1 MFLCPLRRC
10 SLPGLLA
17 TALTFGAINSAW
29 PLTNGQPLQRNEVG
43 ALLRAAPFQ
52 TPLKALVEEQT
63 PSALETGIR
72 RLRSATWWEA
82 NRKLR
87 PELAQV
93 GDLMFLL
100 SLSDTRLEQ
109 SPPAAA

>member
-1 MFLCPLRRC
+1 MFLCLLRRC
-10 SLPGLLA
+10 SLPGLLV

-43 ALLRAAPFQ
+43 TVLRAALIQAPM
-52 TPLKALVEEQT
+52 KDLVEEQT
-63 PSALETGIR
+63 PSALEAGIR

-82 NRKLR
+82 NGKLR

-100 SLSDTRLEQ
+100 SLPDT
-109 SPPAAA
+109 

>member
-43 ALLRAAPFQ
+43 ALLRATSQ
-52 TPLKALVEEQT
+52 
-63 PSALETGIR
+63 
-72 RLRSATWWEA
+72 
-82 NRKLR
+82 
-87 PELAQV
+87 
-93 GDLMFLL
+93 
-100 SLSDTRLEQ
+100 
-109 SPPAAA
+109 